1 MELVLEDVG
10 PLSERAAVGDGAR
23 GLQPGRRCVAVL
35 PPRSRAVARVPLG
48 RGRAR
53 RLLRFEAATVFRR
66 GALERE
72 GPDPEGAALRLEQ
85 CRGEPRRG
93 REGVLLLSRF
103 HADPLVH
110 EVAVQVPPGRLP
122 VRRPREDEC
131 APHAQGLR
139 VRARRQRRLRRR
151 PLLRRLCRVCQGVSG
166 RMLHPDHRREPGAG
180 DRDGSSA
187 THAVVPQHVALVAGR
202 SKTAPHGGKRTEGCE
217 RRGGIAPR
225 TWRSTALLR
234 WCATVALH

>member
-1 MELVLEDVG
+1 VELALEDVG

-139 VRARRQRRLRRR
+139 VRARRQRRLPRR
-151 PLLRRLCRVCQGVSG
+151 PLLRRLCRV
-166 RMLHPDHRREPGAG
+166 REGGA
-180 DRDGSSA
+180 RGSA
-187 THAVVPQHVALVAGR
+187 GAYAAWDLAFHAVYEHLLWIAG
-202 SKTAPHGGKRTEGCE
+202 AMDHGGHH
-217 RRGGIAPR
+217 ID
-225 TWRSTALLR
+225 L
-234 WCATVALH
+234 